1 MGIRGKG
8 NGMEL
13 LLCKLIVLEAFKN
26 IRVKGFCVDKFD
38 GSCYDGF

>member
-8 NGMEL
+8 NGTEL
-13 LLCKLIVLEAFKN
+13 LLCKLIMLEAFEN
-26 IRVKGFCVDKFD
+26 VGMEGFCVDKFD